1 MPFSQT
7 SQLSPIISW
16 VEQLKPKSVLD
27 VGIGMGQYGFLL
39 RTKLEGLNLFRTEG
53 TRGWLTP
60 REDWAVRIDGIEG
73 CAGYLTPVQ
82 EWSYNHVF
90 VADALAALARIPD
103 ASYELVLAID
113 IVEHFEKDD
122 ALRFLAE
129 LRRVSSR
136 AALVSTPKDFYEQHV
151 EANPLEDH
159 RSHWDESELRAAGYS
174 EVIPNPESWIVVW
187 TATN

>member
-7 SQLSPIISW
+7 SQLTPIISW
-16 VEQLKPKSVLD
+16 VEQLKPRSVLD

-53 TRGWLTP
+53 ARGWLTP

-73 CAGYLTPVQ
+73 CEGYLTPVQ
-82 EWSYNHVF
+82 QWSYNKIIVD
-90 VADALAALARIPD
+90 DALAALAGIAD
-103 ASYELVLAID
+103 ASYDLTIAID

-122 ALRFLAE
+122 ALRFLSE
-129 LRRVSSR
+129 LRRVSTQ
-136 AALVSTPKDFYEQHV
+136 AVLVSTPKDFYEQHV

-159 RSHWDESELRAAGYS
+159 RSHWDEAELRAAGYS
-174 EVIPNPESWIVVW
+174 GVIPNEESWIVIW
-187 TATN
+187 RA

>member
-7 SQLSPIISW
+7 SQLTPIIGW
-16 VEQLKPKSVLD
+16 VEQFKPRSVLD

-53 TRGWLTP
+53 ARGWMTP

-73 CAGYLTPVQ
+73 CAGYITPVQ
-82 EWSYNHVF
+82 EWSYNKIMLD
-90 VADALAALARIPD
+90 DALVALGQIPD
-103 ASYELVLAID
+103 GAYELTIAID

-129 LRRVSSR
+129 LRRVSTR

-159 RSHWDESELRAAGYS
+159 RSHWDEGDLRAAGYTT
-174 EVIPNPESWIVVW
+174 VIPNEESWIVVW
-187 TATN
+187 QA

>member
-7 SQLSPIISW
+7 SQLTPIISW
-16 VEQLKPKSVLD
+16 VEQLKPASVLD

-53 TRGWLTP
+53 PRGWLTP
-60 REDWAVRIDGIEG
+60 REEWAVRIDGIEG

-82 EWSYNHVF
+82 EWSYNRIIVD
-90 VADALAALARIPD
+90 DALAALARIPD
-103 ASYELVLAID
+103 GSYELTIAID
-113 IVEHFEKDD
+113 IVEHFEQPE
-122 ALRFLAE
+122 AERFLAE
-129 LRRVSSR
+129 LRRVSTR

-159 RSHWDESELRAAGYS
+159 RSHWDEADLRAAGYT
-174 EVIPNPESWIVVW
+174 EVIPNEESWVVAW
-187 TATN
+187 RA